1 MKNKKATVQEEL
13 STEQEMN
20 NEVIRVFDQLT
31 EAAMAVVNGF
41 ENKKY
46 LTSVMIDHMQ
56 YSNNS
61 LVREFLSYF
70 FNITMTRSKSSL
82 LVIYIGFDTEA
93 VARFGNSLH
102 NIFLREVMRL
112 TMKELTTVNI
122 ERCIR
127 IDATTK
133 DTRNF
138 YYKRIAEGENEYT
151 TIKTEEPIPA

>member
-31 EAAMAVVNGF
+31 ETAMAVVNGF

-46 LTSVMIDHMQ
+46 RTSVIIDHMQ

-93 VARFGNSLH
+93 IARFGNLLH
-102 NIFLREVMRL
+102 NQFLREVMKL

-127 IDATTK
+127 IDAATK

-138 YYKRIAEGENEYT
+138 FYKRIAEGENEYT
-151 TIKTEEPIPA
+151 SIKTEEPLPA